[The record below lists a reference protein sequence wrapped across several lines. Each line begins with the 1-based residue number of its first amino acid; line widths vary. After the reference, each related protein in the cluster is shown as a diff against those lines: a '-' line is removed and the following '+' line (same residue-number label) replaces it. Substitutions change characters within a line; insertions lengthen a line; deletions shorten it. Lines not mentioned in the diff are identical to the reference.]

1 MLPRMI
7 DVTCLMTS
15 GILKVAPVTYSIP
28 ELTSALKWATVNV
41 GDLGP
46 PIIVAEEDDAAI
58 VLRCRSPVVD
68 GILVLRIKSV
78 DP

>member
-1 MLPRMI
+1 MAGL
-7 DVTCLMTS
+7 VTS
-15 GILKVAPVTYSIP
+15 GILKVAPVTYP

-41 GDLGP
+41 CDPGP